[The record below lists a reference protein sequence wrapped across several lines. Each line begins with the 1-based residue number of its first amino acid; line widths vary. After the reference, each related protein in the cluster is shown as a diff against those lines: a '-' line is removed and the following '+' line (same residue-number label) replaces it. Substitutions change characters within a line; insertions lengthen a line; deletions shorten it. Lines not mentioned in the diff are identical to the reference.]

1 MRPLALSLLTAAVLL
16 AVPASAA
23 ASPPG
28 KPRDCGAIAFA
39 GTRTHVVALQGVRC
53 GTAKAVAR
61 RFDRRGVGGT
71 GAWRCAYAHA
81 PFRKVLGRK
90 VGFSCG
96 KGGTSGD
103 LSQWPRAFVGT
114 IR

>member
-1 MRPLALSLLTAAVLL
+1 MRPLALSLLAAATLL
-16 AVPASAA
+16 VGPAS

-28 KPRDCGAIAFA
+28 KPRDCGAISFA
-39 GTRTHVVALQGVRC
+39 GTQTHVVVLQGVRC
-53 GTAKAVAR
+53 GAAKKVAR

-81 PFRKVLGRK
+81 PFRKVLGSK

-114 IR
+114 L